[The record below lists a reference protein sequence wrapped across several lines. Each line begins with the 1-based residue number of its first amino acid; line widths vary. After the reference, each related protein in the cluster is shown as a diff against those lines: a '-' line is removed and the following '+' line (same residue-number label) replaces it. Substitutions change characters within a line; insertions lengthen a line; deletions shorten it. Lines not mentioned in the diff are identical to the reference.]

1 MFGREIR
8 YVLLFSTAAF
18 VVSVIF
24 GLLARV
30 YFFTILFRAF
40 VQFVFF
46 FFIGILI
53 EFIYKKY
60 LCDLFKDALVSS
72 KGNDDHDKGEK
83 YETGVIEMS
92 SLSNSVPVD
101 EKRESVS
108 DFLDE
113 KRESGGDFQFVEE
126 IEKYNVE
133 HSNNRP
139 SGNIKFS
146 DKLSS
151 QLSYLEAN
159 DPKIVAKAIKTLINR
174 KE

>member
-1 MFGREIR
+1 MLFGREIR

-83 YETGVIEMS
+83 YETGVVEMS
-92 SLSNSVPVD
+92 SLSNSVPV
-101 EKRESVS
+101 
-108 DFLDE
+108 DE

-139 SGNIKFS
+139 SGNIQFS